1 MKQIITFENGV
12 VVGPFDTIEKVDN
25 GYIADNTSYQ
35 TNVTGEVVITEVDDD
50 YVNPDSIKQPP
61 KLATTIEELQAQIDE
76 LKKGAV

>member
-35 TNVTGEVVITEVDDD
+35 TNVTGVVTISDVAND
-50 YVNPDSIKQPP
+50 YVNPESLKERP
-61 KLATTIEELQAQIDE
+61 KLPTTLQELQAQLQA
-76 LKKGAV
+76 LKDTP